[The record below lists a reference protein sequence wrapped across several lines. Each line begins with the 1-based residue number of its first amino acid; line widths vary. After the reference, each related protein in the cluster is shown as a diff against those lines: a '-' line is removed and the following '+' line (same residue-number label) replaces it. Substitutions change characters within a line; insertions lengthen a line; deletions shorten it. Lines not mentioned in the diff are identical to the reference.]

1 MDERELLVSVDELR
15 KVVGLLLV
23 WGEPSD
29 DLAVEAERLAHDLAL
44 RLPAE

>member
-1 MDERELLVSVDELR
+1 MDEREPLITRDELR
-15 KVVGLLLV
+15 KAVGLLLA

-44 RLPAE
+44 RLPAD